1 MSQSIWLD
9 IWHLETLKLGF
20 QLLNPGIVRNF
31 QIYTQCL
38 ALIIDVDHHEL
49 AACTQKHAHT
59 YTHTVISIDL
69 RHVHVLVLLP
79 DRFPP
84 ISLDL
89 ASSSTPARFLSP
101 RSSASRL
108 FLSPFQNFSWIPF
121 PRIAP
126 SSTSTGKRSSTT
138 SISKRTSLLCFLATS
153 YSNRY
158 DTQHTGRHKIKTRA
172 EAREDDF
179 AHTIGTQAGFCQQT
193 FSLPHTFC

>member
-1 MSQSIWLD
+1 MSITTNLQPARRNMHTHTHTRSSQLILD
-9 IWHLETLKLGF
+9 MSMSLSFSRIDSHRSLSTLLQVPPPHAF
-20 QLLNPGIVRNF
+20 SP
-31 QIYTQCL
+31 L
-38 ALIIDVDHHEL
+38 AL
-49 AACTQKHAHT
+49 
-59 YTHTVISIDL
+59 
-69 RHVHVLVLLP
+69 P
-79 DRFPP
+79 
-84 ISLDL
+84 L
-89 ASSSTPARFLSP
+89 ASFSP
-101 RSSASRL
+101 P
-108 FLSPFQNFSWIPF
+108 FKTSPWIPF

-179 AHTIGTQAGFCQQT
+179 AHTIGTQAGFCQQN